1 MKVKIIK
8 TSKLRD
14 EDKISIDSLVGKEFE
29 ILGYEDNY
37 NLVINN
43 DTLAKNEVG
52 MVMGNIILYG
62 DEYEVVSI

>member
-8 TSKLRD
+8 TSKFRD
-14 EDKISIDSLVGKEFE
+14 EDKISIDSLIGKEFN
-29 ILGYEDNY
+29 ILGYDDNY

-52 MVMGNIILYG
+52 MIMGNITLYG